1 MAFGR
6 KKSAK
11 PAKRT
16 ELAKLDATPPW
27 ETRIREEPEATT
39 GPWDERDAPEDDV
52 PRADLGSLQVPV
64 AAGLDLQVEISEQD
78 QQVIAATL
86 GSAAGTMQLML
97 FAAPRNEGIWDDV
110 RAEIAESLN
119 QQRGKAAERDG
130 AFGTEL
136 TGTITGQGGR
146 MPVRFIGIDGPRWL
160 LRATLLGPAADP
172 ERAEVFEE
180 ALRQV
185 VVVRGTEPLP
195 VRDPVPLTLPK
206 DVVLPDELTEGGEL
220 TEG

>member
-1 MAFGR
+1 VAFGR
-6 KKSAK
+6 KKAAK
-11 PAKRT
+11 AGKRN

-27 ETRIREEPEATT
+27 ETRVRDEPDATT

-52 PRADLGSLQVPV
+52 PRADLGSLRIPV
-64 AAGLDLQVEISEQD
+64 AAGLDLQVEVSEQD
-78 QQVIAATL
+78 RQVVAATL
-86 GSAAGTMQLML
+86 GSPGGTMQLML

-110 RAEIAESLN
+110 RAEIADSLN
-119 QQRGKAAERDG
+119 QQRGKAVEREG

-136 TGTITGQGGR
+136 TGTISGAGGR
-146 MPVRFIGIDGPRWL
+146 MPVRFIGVDGPRWM

-172 ERAEVFEE
+172 ERAELFEE

-206 DVVLPDELTEGGEL
+206 DVVLPDELSEG
-220 TEG
+220 

>member
-6 KKSAK
+6 KKGAK
-11 PAKRT
+11 ATRRN

-27 ETRIREEPEATT
+27 ETRVRDEPKPTT
-39 GPWDERDAPEDDV
+39 GPWDERDAPDDGV
-52 PRADLGSLQVPV
+52 PRADLGSLRIPV

-78 QQVIAATL
+78 QQVVAATL
-86 GSAAGTMQLML
+86 GSPGGTMQLML

-110 RAEIAESLN
+110 RAEIAESLD
-119 QQRGKAAERDG
+119 QQRGKTSERAG

-136 TGTITGQGGR
+136 TGTISAGGGGR
-146 MPVRFIGIDGPRWL
+146 MPVRFIGVDGPRWM

-172 ERAEVFEE
+172 ERAELFEE

-195 VRDPVPLTLPK
+195 VRDPVPLSLPK
-206 DVVLPDELTEGGEL
+206 DLVLPDEFSEG
-220 TEG
+220 

>member
-1 MAFGR
+1 VALGR
-6 KKSAK
+6 RAAGSKKGAK
-11 PAKRT
+11 AGKRN

-27 ETRIREEPEATT
+27 ETRIRDEPEATI
-39 GPWDERDAPEDDV
+39 GPWDERDAPDDDV
-52 PRADLGSLQVPV
+52 PRADLGSLRIPV
-64 AAGLDLQVEISEQD
+64 ASGLDLQVEVGEQD
-78 QQVIAATL
+78 HQVVAATL
-86 GSAAGTMQLML
+86 GSSAGTMQLML

-110 RAEIAESLN
+110 RAEIAESLT
-119 QQRGKAAERDG
+119 QQRGRPAERDG

-136 TGTITGQGGR
+136 TGTISNPGGGR
-146 MPVRFIGIDGPRWL
+146 MPVRFIGIDGPRWM

-172 ERAEVFEE
+172 ERAELFEE

-206 DVVLPDELTEGGEL
+206 DVVLPDELSEG
-220 TEG
+220 